1 MKIAVAMSGGVDSSV
16 TAALLNKEG
25 HEVIGMTMLVVPSEE
40 VADTAHE
47 IAQILGIS
55 HHTFDLR
62 DIFAKQII
70 SDFCHQYSLGKTPN
84 PCVHCNRLI
93 KFGILLEKAKE
104 LGTDAMATGHY
115 ARLEKRPS
123 DGRFLLKKGIDHT
136 RDQSYFLY
144 RLTQTQL
151 ADIIFPLG
159 NLTKDKVKKMALEM
173 GLLVV
178 NRKESREICF
188 IPDNNYPRFLREHI
202 TSKIETGQ
210 IVDKQENVLGKH
222 NGIIEYTIGQRKGLG
237 ISSSEP
243 LYVVDID
250 SRNNTVIVGEK
261 QDVYASEFIATD
273 LNWIASE
280 DLVALPTLKTKIRY
294 LHPEAE
300 SVITPIN
307 RDRVHIKFTEPQMA
321 ITPGQAAVFYDG
333 DNVVG
338 GGTIE
343 RVVH

>member
-16 TAALLNKEG
+16 TAALLNKEE
-25 HEVIGMTMLVVPSEE
+25 HEVIGMTMLVVPSHEL
-40 VADTAHE
+40 VNTAHE
-47 IAQILGIS
+47 IAQILSIS

-62 DIFAKQII
+62 DVFEKQII
-70 SDFCHQYSLGKTPN
+70 SDFYHQYSLGKTPN

-104 LGTDAMATGHY
+104 LGADAMATGHY

-144 RLTQTQL
+144 RLTQAQL

-173 GLLVV
+173 GLPVV

-188 IPDNNYPRFLREHI
+188 VPDNNYPRFLREHI

-210 IVDKQENVLGKH
+210 IVDKQGNVLGKH

-243 LYVVDID
+243 LYIVDID
-250 SRNNTVIVGEK
+250 SRSNTVIVGEK

-280 DLVALPTLKTKIRY
+280 DLVAPLTLKTKIRY

-300 SVITPIN
+300 SVITLIN
-307 RDRVHIKFTEPQMA
+307 RDRVHIKFTELQMA
-321 ITPGQAAVFYDG
+321 ITAGQAAVFYDG
-333 DNVVG
+333 DDVAG